1 MAVALEIIEWFD
13 ATGQEMVS
21 RIPRDGSGTFKLGA
35 QLIVRESQYA
45 LFFRDGRALDTF
57 GPGRYTLSTL
67 NLPLLTK
74 LISLPFGF
82 ESPFKAEV
90 IFVNAKA
97 FINLKWGTKQPVAFR
112 DSEFNMIRLR
122 AFGIYSLRVVDPT
135 LFVNKIVGTQSLYTT
150 DMIQDFLRDIIVA
163 RLNDLLGETMKTI
176 LDLPKYYD
184 ELAGGAKAR
193 VLEDFQKNGI
203 ELLDFV
209 INSIT
214 PPEEVMK
221 VIDER
226 SGMGAVGD
234 INRYMQFKAA
244 RAIEKASE
252 ADGEGAAAGTASA
265 GMGLGLGAGFGIMLP
280 GMIKQAMTPAGQPP
294 AAGVPTPPMLCK
306 KCNGPVPLNANFCP
320 NCGEAMGAAPCPK
333 CNTPNPSGSKFCS
346 NCGNK
351 LA

>member
-13 ATGQEMVS
+13 ATGQQMVC

-97 FINLKWGTKQPVAFR
+97 FISLKWGTKQPVAFR

-122 AFGIYSLRVVDPT
+122 AFGVYALRVVDPA

-184 ELAGGAKAR
+184 ELAGGTKAR

-252 ADGEGAAAGTASA
+252 ADGDGAAAGTASA

-294 AAGVPTPPMLCK
+294 AAGVPAPPMLCK
-306 KCNGPVPLNANFCP
+306 KCNGPVPPNANFCP
-320 NCGEAMGAAPCPK
+320 NCGETIGGAPCPK

>member
-1 MAVALEIIEWFD
+1 MAVALEIVEWFD
-13 ATGQEMVS
+13 ATGQEMVC

-45 LFFRDGRALDTF
+45 IFFRDGRALDTF

-67 NLPLLTK
+67 NLPILTRVF
-74 LISLPFGF
+74 SLPFGF
-82 ESPFKAEV
+82 QSPFKAEI

-97 FINLKWGTKQPVAFR
+97 FINMKWGTKQPVAFR
-112 DSEFNMIRLR
+112 DSEFDMIRLR
-122 AFGIYSLRVVDPT
+122 AFGVYSLRVADPT

-176 LDLPKYYD
+176 LDMPQYYD
-184 ELAGGAKAR
+184 ELAGGTKAR
-193 VLEDFQKNGI
+193 VLEDFQKDGI

-234 INRYMQFKAA
+234 MNRYMQFKAA

-252 ADGEGAAAGTASA
+252 ADGGGAAAAGTASA

-280 GMIKQAMTPAGQPP
+280 GMIKQAMTPPGQPP
-294 AAGVPTPPMLCK
+294 APGAQPPSLCP

-320 NCGEAMGAAPCPK
+320 SCGATLGAAPCPK
-333 CNTPNPSGSKFCS
+333 CNTPNPSGAKFCS
-346 NCGNK
+346 NCGSK